1 MRQFQAGY
9 EFILEQM
16 DVHDNDRV
24 TEADFIQFFCDRGV
38 KSLMREFGRRKF
50 VVLIYST
57 NMTQFRAYLMHIH
70 SYPILLW

>member
-50 VVLIYST
+50 VVFDLFY
-57 NMTQFRAYLMHIH
+57 
-70 SYPILLW
+70 